1 MHTSTLLTQGC
12 PDRWSVY
19 SSVWSVVL
27 IFSTDV
33 FDPVRGT
40 DLHYQIFWS
49 GLDIKI
55 STKMD

>member
-1 MHTSTLLTQGC
+1 MHTSTLLTQGY

-40 DLHYQIFWS
+40 DFHYQIFWS
-49 GLDIKI
+49 SLDNKI